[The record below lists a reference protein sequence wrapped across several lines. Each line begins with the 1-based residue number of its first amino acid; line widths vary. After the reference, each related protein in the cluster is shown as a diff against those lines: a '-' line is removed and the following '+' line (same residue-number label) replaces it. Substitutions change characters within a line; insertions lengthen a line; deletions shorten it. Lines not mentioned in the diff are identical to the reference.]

1 MDKQTLK
8 AINELHQQLKEV
20 DSLTDRDKELV
31 ERLRRDIESLLAH
44 TGEGRPSEHESVIG
58 QLEDAVGRFE
68 VSHPDLTAV
77 MGRVIKA
84 LSDMGI

>member
-8 AINELHQQLKEV
+8 AVKELHQQLQQV
-20 DSLTDRDKELV
+20 DSLKERDRELV
-31 ERLRRDIESLLAH
+31 DRLRRDIESLLAH
-44 TGEGRPSEHESVIG
+44 TGEGRASERESVIG

-77 MGRVIKA
+77 MSRVIKA